1 MNKIVDA
8 DCNTVII
15 ILQSSSN
22 KCIEIVIF
30 GKIFSSIFRS
40 IFYTSEWE
48 FFFTSQ
54 NKLLPVLEADEPSI
68 DQMGNVHLF
77 GHHITGEY
85 TAEDPTGMTQCIFSH
100 DFPFKTKRI

>member
-1 MNKIVDA
+1 MYRN
-8 DCNTVII
+8 
-15 ILQSSSN
+15 SN
-22 KCIEIVIF
+22 FWENIF
-30 GKIFSSIFRS
+30 KHFQIDLLHIGMGI
-40 IFYTSEWE
+40 
-48 FFFTSQ
+48 FFTSQ